1 MLLPISTIPTN
12 RYFVLN
18 YSHHYRKDD
27 TMQICIY
34 SVQCGSLL
42 DTTRAML
49 KIPSRK
55 VQRESPVIKRER
67 VFKLKNVFIGD
78 TYT

>member
-1 MLLPISTIPTN
+1 
-12 RYFVLN
+12 
-18 YSHHYRKDD
+18 
-27 TMQICIY
+27 MQICIY